1 MSDPLFDDD
10 GVAPKLGDGP
20 TPNPARNL
28 PEYSVGEI
36 SHALKR
42 TLENAYER
50 VRVRGEIS
58 KVTRHASGHI
68 YFTLKDPDAVLDSVV
83 WRSTV
88 RRLRF
93 LPEEGLEVLAT
104 GKITTWEKSS
114 KYQLVV
120 DQIEPAGAGALMVLL
135 EQRRKKLAAE
145 GLFDPARKKPLP
157 YLPDVIGVVTSPTG
171 AVIRDI
177 RHRLAD
183 RFPRHVLVW
192 PVKVQGDEAAAQI
205 AAAIQGFNRLR
216 PGGAIP
222 RPDVLIV
229 ARGGGSIED
238 LWPFN
243 EEIVVRAA
251 AASAIPLISAVGHET
266 DTTLIDFA
274 ADKRAPTPSAA
285 AEMAVP
291 VRRDLALKLDQH
303 GGRLRVAL
311 VRRLDEGRTTLLAA
325 VRGLRHPGEL
335 IERAVVRLGDLEDA
349 LGRALKIAL
358 ERRWRTYGDVAARLR
373 PQQLSR
379 EIADKSGELAKLAGR
394 LAPALGRTFV
404 QTERRLAA
412 GARLLASLSYARVLE
427 RGYALVRDRASG
439 KLLMRARATGDDGT
453 ELAIQFRD
461 GLVPVTV
468 GAAGARR
475 KSKRDR
481 SPGGSQGELL

>member
-10 GVAPKLGDGP
+10 GGAPKRDDGAAP
-20 TPNPARNL
+20 KPARNL

-68 YFTLKDPDAVLDSVV
+68 YFTLKDPDAVLDSVI
-83 WRSTV
+83 WRSIV

-93 LPEEGLEVLAT
+93 LPEEGLEVVAT

-120 DQIEPAGAGALMVLL
+120 DQVEPAGAGALMVLL

-192 PVKVQGDEAAAQI
+192 PVKVQGDEAAGQI

-216 PGGAIP
+216 PGGTIP

-251 AASAIPLISAVGHET
+251 AASAIPLIAAVGHET

-291 VRRDLALKLDQH
+291 VRRDIALKLDQL
-303 GGRLRVAL
+303 GGRLRAAL
-311 VRRLDEGRTTLLAA
+311 VRRLEEGRTALLAA

-335 IERAVVRLGDLEDA
+335 IERAAVRLGDLDDA
-349 LGRALKIAL
+349 LRRSLRIAL
-358 ERRWRTYGDVAARLR
+358 ERRWRAFGDVAARLR
-373 PQQLSR
+373 PQQLRR
-379 EIADKSGELAKLAGR
+379 EIVDKSGELAKLAGR

-412 GARLLASLSYARVLE
+412 GVRLLASLSYERVLE

-439 KLLMRARATGDDGT
+439 KLLMRARATGEAGT

-468 GAAGARR
+468 GAAGTRR
-475 KSKRDR
+475 KTKRDR
-481 SPGGSQGELL
+481 PPGESQGELL